1 VTSREERRR
10 ELEELAR
17 KREEY
22 WDRRREEGKRKQ
34 AVVATV
40 MAVFWIAL
48 AALSWL
54 LGDIDAVLPWG
65 WTALAFC
72 QVGVAVLGWRKARRP
87 ENDEAPGR

>member
-54 LGDIDAVLPWG
+54 LGDIDAVLRWG

-72 QVGVAVLGWRKARRP
+72 QVGVAVLGWRKARHP